1 MQSLGI
7 YFENLYVRPTPWVGL
22 LETYAALETPLWLD
36 LKLIHTHLVRLL
48 GNSHPAPGLWKSDFG
63 WNIPGNLSSDLTLGT

>member
-1 MQSLGI
+1 
-7 YFENLYVRPTPWVGL
+7 